1 MQKKEGH
8 SFVLAQSCCLVE
20 NVFIVDDAVFL
31 SVRILSIW
39 CRFQGLWKIQQ
50 ELCTDTS
57 IASEVWWIYWSLF
70 AGGRRTGCPVCCYL
84 GTGFSFP
91 SSAQEEFSYFSSSSC
106 LQYNHL
112 LQSGTIF
119 FFFFWFGSVTS
130 TAVSQSRWWHK
141 DFRLLSQTKSKLCVF
156 MCEAHTHEGTWLHD
170 WFMRWLEHSL
180 LNKCVWVCHQRCS
193 VNEHK
198 SMFVS
203 VISVSG

>member
-1 MQKKEGH
+1 MQKKDGH

-70 AGGRRTGCPVCCYL
+70 VGGRRTGCPVCCYL

-119 FFFFWFGSVTS
+119 LFFFYLAQSLAQQSVSHVDDIKTS
-130 TAVSQSRWWHK
+130 
-141 DFRLLSQTKSKLCVF
+141 DFFHRLNPNCVFLCVRLTHMKVHGF
-156 MCEAHTHEGTWLHD
+156 MTDLCDGWNTVYLTNVFGY
-170 WFMRWLEHSL
+170 
-180 LNKCVWVCHQRCS
+180 
-193 VNEHK
+193 
-198 SMFVS
+198 
-203 VISVSG
+203 VISDALWMNTKACLYL